1 MQDLI
6 IIKNMTKSDVDN
18 VVKLEEASYGKHHWS
33 KESFYNEL
41 ENDLSH
47 YYCAFD
53 GNGNLLGYCGCWH
66 IFEEAHITTVSVN
79 PEYRRQKVAQALLIK
94 LIEDCYQEK
103 IKYITL
109 EVRESNVAAISL
121 YDKNGF
127 VSIGERKGYYQDNNE
142 DALIMFTENIWYQK
156 FSLLYNQNKKELSQ
170 KTEVIYG

>member
-1 MQDLI
+1 
-6 IIKNMTKSDVDN
+6 MTKSDVDN

>member
-1 MQDLI
+1 MNKI

>member
-1 MQDLI
+1 MNKI

-79 PEYRRQKVAQALLIK
+79 PEYRRQKVEQALLIK

>member
-1 MQDLI
+1 MNKI

-47 YYCAFD
+47 YYCVFD

-142 DALIMFTENIWYQK
+142 DALIMFIENIWYQK

>member
-1 MQDLI
+1 
-6 IIKNMTKSDVDN
+6 MTKSDVDN

-94 LIEDCYQEK
+94 LIDDCYHEK

>member
-1 MQDLI
+1 MNKI

-94 LIEDCYQEK
+94 LIDDCYQEK

>member
-1 MQDLI
+1 MNKI

-47 YYCAFD
+47 YYCVFD
-53 GNGNLLGYCGCWH
+53 GNEKLAGYAGCWH

-156 FSLLYNQNKKELSQ
+156 FSLLYNQNKK
-170 KTEVIYG
+170 

>member
-1 MQDLI
+1 MNKI

-53 GNGNLLGYCGCWH
+53 GNDNLLGYCGCWH

-94 LIEDCYQEK
+94 LIDDCYQEK

-170 KTEVIYG
+170 KIEVIYG

>member
-1 MQDLI
+1 
-6 IIKNMTKSDVDN
+6 MTKSDVDN

-156 FSLLYNQNKKELSQ
+156 FSLLYNQNKKEL
-170 KTEVIYG
+170 

>member
-1 MQDLI
+1 MNKI

-66 IFEEAHITTVSVN
+66 IFEEAHITTLSVN

>member
-1 MQDLI
+1 MNKI

-79 PEYRRQKVAQALLIK
+79 PEYRRQKGEQALLIK

>member
-1 MQDLI
+1 M
-6 IIKNMTKSDVDN
+6 
-18 VVKLEEASYGKHHWS
+18 
-33 KESFYNEL
+33 
-41 ENDLSH
+41 
-47 YYCAFD
+47 
-53 GNGNLLGYCGCWH
+53 
-66 IFEEAHITTVSVN
+66 
-79 PEYRRQKVAQALLIK
+79 IK

>member
-1 MQDLI
+1 MNKI

-41 ENDLSH
+41 EHDLSH